1 MLNDF
6 PEKLARARKNA
17 GFTQKEI
24 ERALNIKQSAIA
36 SYESGRSRP
45 TYENLVK
52 LADFYDVTCDW
63 LLGAKRAAE
72 AERLERE
79 APIYRGPAAGAFCVA
94 KCAFPSYTDNIRFR
108 GERIW

>member
-45 TYENLVK
+45 TYENLSSSPIFMTSPATGCSAQSARPRPNGWSARRSARRSAGSIK
-52 LADFYDVTCDW
+52 LDTM
-63 LLGAKRAAE
+63 
-72 AERLERE
+72 
-79 APIYRGPAAGAFCVA
+79 
-94 KCAFPSYTDNIRFR
+94 TDDEI
-108 GERIW
+108 EMIKSILK

>member
-1 MLNDF
+1 MLSDF

-52 LADFYDVTCDW
+52 LADFYNVTCDW
-63 LLGAKRAAE
+63 LLK
-72 AERLERE
+72 
-79 APIYRGPAAGAFCVA
+79 AFGGSI
-94 KCAFPSYTDNIRFR
+94 KLDTMTEDEIEMIKSILK
-108 GERIW
+108 

>member
-17 GFTQKEI
+17 GFTQEEI

-79 APIYRGPAAGAFCVA
+79 EISKAFGGSI
-94 KCAFPSYTDNIRFR
+94 KLDTMTDDEI
-108 GERIW
+108 EMIKSILK

>member
-79 APIYRGPAAGAFCVA
+79 EISKAFGGSI
-94 KCAFPSYTDNIRFR
+94 KLDTMTGDEIEMIKSILK
-108 GERIW
+108 

>member
-72 AERLERE
+72 AERLEPRRS
-79 APIYRGPAAGAFCVA
+79 ARRSAAA
-94 KCAFPSYTDNIRFR
+94 SSWTR
-108 GERIW
+108 

>member
-1 MLNDF
+1 MILPCSTISPKNW
-6 PEKLARARKNA
+6 PERERTPALRRK
-17 GFTQKEI
+17 KSSV
-24 ERALNIKQSAIA
+24 LNIKQSAIA

-79 APIYRGPAAGAFCVA
+79 EISKAFGGSI
-94 KCAFPSYTDNIRFR
+94 KLDTMTDDEI
-108 GERIW
+108 EMIKSILK

>member
-79 APIYRGPAAGAFCVA
+79 EISKAFGGSIKLVTM
-94 KCAFPSYTDNIRFR
+94 TDDEI
-108 GERIW
+108 EMIKSILK

>member
-1 MLNDF
+1 MLSDF

-36 SYESGRSRP
+36 SYESGRSSP

-52 LADFYDVTCDW
+52 LADFYNVTCDW
-63 LLGAKRAAE
+63 LLGAKCAAE
-72 AERLERE
+72 AERQERE
-79 APIYRGPAAGAFCVA
+79 EINKAFGGSI
-94 KCAFPSYTDNIRFR
+94 KLDTMTEDEIEMIKSILK
-108 GERIW
+108 